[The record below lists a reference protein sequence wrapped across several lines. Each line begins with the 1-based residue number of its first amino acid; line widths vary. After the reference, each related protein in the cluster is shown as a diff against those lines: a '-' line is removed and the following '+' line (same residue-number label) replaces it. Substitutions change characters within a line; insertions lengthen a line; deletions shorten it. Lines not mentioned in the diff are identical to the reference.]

1 MSKKSVGS
9 KISNIIFTII
19 VIFVIYKLLG
29 LYKVYYFNDFTKAEQ
44 TLGITKFTRDN
55 KIKYSDNY
63 SYKIESDQ
71 FNDAIFYKTIN
82 VKKNTPYKLTCM
94 VKTKDVENSSKKNN
108 GGAHISVVDSVEAS
122 KCISGTNDWQKL
134 EFIFDSKNRDTIK
147 IGFRLGGNDTNSKG
161 TAWFSEFKLEEGI
174 ESNSNNWNVA
184 CFVMKNIDTELKN
197 GQKLKLSME
206 LKDVESIKT
215 NMQRFVTSCKSLSDG
230 QMTAQY
236 DVYEIEE
243 PIKTITYSEEYG
255 YYVDSADVEDII
267 TPYLDKKEYDYIF
280 VAVRLGDLDKN
291 IEIPIYDWIGLRR
304 NGFTWNRVFK
314 YKITKRSK

>member
-94 VKTKDVENSSKKNN
+94 VKTKDVENVSKKNN
-108 GGAHISVVDSVEAS
+108 GGAHISIVNSVEAS
-122 KCISGTNDWQKL
+122 KYISGTEDWQKL
-134 EFIFDSKNRDTIK
+134 EFIFDSKNRNTIE
-147 IGFRLGGNDTNSKG
+147 IGFRLGGNETNSKG
-161 TAWFSEFKLEEGI
+161 TAWFSDFKLEEGI
-174 ESNSNNWNVA
+174 KTNSNNWNVA
-184 CFVMKNIDTELKN
+184 CFIMKNIDTQLSD

-206 LKDVESIKT
+206 LKDVESVKS
-215 NMQRFVTSCKSLSDG
+215 NMQRFAVACKDLSEG

-267 TPYLDKKEYDYIF
+267 TPYLNKKEYDYIF

-304 NGFTWNRVFK
+304 NGFTWYRLFE
-314 YKITKRSK
+314 YKVTK

>member
-108 GGAHISVVDSVEAS
+108 GGAHISIVNSVEAS
-122 KCISGTNDWQKL
+122 KYISGTEDWQEL
-134 EFIFDSKNRDTIK
+134 EFIFDSKYIE
-147 IGFRLGGNDTNSKG
+147 IGFRLGGNETNSKG
-161 TAWFSEFKLEEGI
+161 TAWFSNFKLEEGI
-174 ESNSNNWNVA
+174 KTNSNNWNVA
-184 CFVMKNIDTELKN
+184 CFIMKNIDTQLSD

-206 LKDVESIKT
+206 LKDVESVKS
-215 NMQRFVTSCKSLSDG
+215 NMQRFAVACKDLSEG
-230 QMTAQY
+230 HMTAQY

-267 TPYLDKKEYDYIF
+267 IPYLNKKEYDYIF

-304 NGFTWNRVFK
+304 NGFTWYRLFE
-314 YKITKRSK
+314 YKVTK

>member
-94 VKTKDVENSSKKNN
+94 VKTKDVENVSKKNN
-108 GGAHISVVDSVEAS
+108 GGAHISIVNSVEAS
-122 KCISGTNDWQKL
+122 KYISGTEDWQKL
-134 EFIFDSKNRDTIK
+134 EFIFDSKNRDTIE

-161 TAWFSEFKLEEGI
+161 TAWFSDFKLEEGI
-174 ESNSNNWNVA
+174 KTNSNNWNVA
-184 CFVMKNIDTELKN
+184 CFIMKNIDTQLSD

-206 LKDVESIKT
+206 LKDVESVKS
-215 NMQRFVTSCKSLSDG
+215 NMQRFAVACKDLSEG

-267 TPYLDKKEYDYIF
+267 IPYLNKKEYDYIF

-304 NGFTWNRVFK
+304 NGFTWYRLFE
-314 YKITKRSK
+314 YKVTK